1 MKIRNS
7 DFWILATIV
16 SVIAG
21 LGVYQG
27 NELHPAFYSQPVIL
41 FGGLGFLAYRGFY
54 LDKKSNEIKNQ

>member
-16 SVIAG
+16 AVIAG

-27 NELHPAFYSQPVIL
+27 SELHPAFYSQPVIL
-41 FGGLGFLAYRGFY
+41 FGGLAFLACRGFY
-54 LDKKSNEIKNQ
+54 LDKKNYEIKNQ